1 LAVTGGGGSTVSCHT
16 KLVLPA
22 EFDAVIV
29 KVVAAEA
36 AAGVPEMT
44 PVTGLM
50 VNPAGNAGLTEYDAT
65 DPVTVGI
72 SGTSASS
79 AVACTGLV
87 YDRLDGGAIR
97 SPESLPP
104 PQAAKATDAMR
115 IARTRGSCCHIEDP
129 SLVRSDQVCTRRHPF
144 NRGLTV
150 DSASAAA
157 TETSIVDTGRI

>member
-1 LAVTGGGGSTVSCHT
+1 VTKLPALTLCGVPALAVTGGGGSTVSCHW

-36 AAGVPEMT
+36 AVGVPEMT

-50 VNPAGNAGLTEYDAT
+50 VNPAGNAGLIEYDAT

-79 AVACTGLV
+79 AVPCTGLV

-97 SPESLPP
+97 LPEPPPPPP
-104 PQAAKATDAMR
+104 PQAANASDAAPIIRMR
-115 IARTRGSCCHIEDP
+115 GNCDHTKDP
-129 SLVRSDQVCTRRHPF
+129 SLLC
-144 NRGLTV
+144 
-150 DSASAAA
+150 
-157 TETSIVDTGRI
+157 